1 MNRNIII
8 GKKGEELACEYLKKK
23 RYKII
28 ERNWHY
34 SKNAEIDIIA
44 DDNGTLVF
52 IEVKTRTTLNYGHPF
67 ESITQSKIQK
77 IYKGILGYLNQ
88 IDKKYKSYRFDGIAI
103 IGLEIT
109 FDNIKAITIVNNKT
123 IIEIIII

>member
-8 GKKGEELACEYLKKK
+8 GNKGEELACEYLKKK
-23 RYKII
+23 GYKII

-77 IYKGILGYLNQ
+77 IHKGILGYLNQ

-103 IGLEIT
+103 IGLENPSIEH
-109 FDNIKAITIVNNKT
+109 IKDLGQF
-123 IIEIIII
+123 